1 MTIARL
7 RILTTFLLCLLP
19 QVTMAG
25 DPAAADA
32 LFKRAVPEL
41 EAGHFETACP
51 LLEESQRLDPKA
63 GTLFTLAD
71 CHAQWGKIASALV
84 EYRSYMRQVDEMA
97 HEKRGKHESRYEKAK
112 AKVAEIEPLVP
123 ELVLVLPSNVP
134 LGTKVIRDGNE
145 VSKPSLG
152 IGVPV
157 DPGVHEI
164 VVEVPGRE
172 AVKTTVTI
180 QKGEK
185 ARVELMLPADKAAPI
200 IEGTKEP
207 PAVEKQERV
216 STRASGGKTGI
227 YVAGGIGVVGLAVGA
242 ITGGMAMSKA
252 GFIEEHCPNKKCLDL
267 EGKEAVGDAQTLAM
281 VSTIGFGVGIAGAAT
296 ATILALLSGGSDE
309 KKRQARGVQATV
321 MGIDTR
327 GAMLGVKGA
336 F

>member
-1 MTIARL
+1 MTKARF
-7 RILTTFLLCLLP
+7 TVFPVFLLYLLP
-19 QVTMAG
+19 QIAMAG

-41 EAGHFETACP
+41 EAEHLETACP

-71 CHAQWGKIASALV
+71 CHAQWGRIASALV

-97 HEKRGKHESRYEKAK
+97 PEKRGKHESRYEKAK

-123 ELVLVLPSNVP
+123 ELMLVLPPNAP

-157 DPGVHEI
+157 DPGAHEI

-172 AVKTTVTI
+172 AMKTTVTI

-185 ARVELMLPADKAAPI
+185 ARMELVLPSDKSAPI
-200 IEGTKEP
+200 GEGSKEP
-207 PAVEKQERV
+207 PLAEKQERA
-216 STRASGGKTGI
+216 SMRASGGRTGL
-227 YVAGGIGVVGLAVGA
+227 YVAGGIGVIGLAVGA
-242 ITGGMAMSKA
+242 ITGGMAMSKTS
-252 GFIEEHCPNKKCLDL
+252 FIEEHCPNKKCLDL
-267 EGKEAVGDAQTLAM
+267 EGKEAVGDAQRFAM

-296 ATILALLSGGSDE
+296 ATILALVSGGADE
-309 KKRQARGVQATV
+309 KKKQAKGVQATV
-321 MGIDTR
+321 MGIDTT
-327 GAMLGVKGA
+327 GAMLGMKGA